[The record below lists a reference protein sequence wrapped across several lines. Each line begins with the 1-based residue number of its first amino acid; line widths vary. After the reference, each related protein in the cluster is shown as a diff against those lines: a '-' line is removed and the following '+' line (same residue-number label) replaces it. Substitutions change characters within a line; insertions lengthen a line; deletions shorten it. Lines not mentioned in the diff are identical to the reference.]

1 MRSALFH
8 RLIEMRFWEEKEKS
22 SGHGL
27 DLVVMFLLLDSD
39 PEHTKKGREKLSRGQ
54 RWLFLK
60 AALP

>member
-1 MRSALFH
+1 
-8 RLIEMRFWEEKEKS
+8 MRFWEEKEKS

-27 DLVVMFLLLDSD
+27 DLVIMFLLLDSD